1 MFKRIISFL
10 LVAAMAVSFIPAPA
24 MAESPVESETQSSV
38 SLDNGT
44 DLGGILDRSMKE
56 SGNVSEDQ
64 EESNSILDVTIDGNT
79 ATVIY
84 NTEVAAKVVVGL
96 YSEEGQK
103 MLASGSAAVE
113 AGSKR
118 VSFPIETEQ
127 MPKNFTITAYLLD
140 AQTSD
145 PLCEEF
151 HSSLYTKNIQ
161 EVRDAT
167 VDDFE
172 PEKVY
177 NLDQDPKTN
186 FLVFNDGTIQLGKNP
201 SGVTDKG
208 NNTYEFDGTDPRLQ
222 ELEKGGS
229 VVWNEPNGEM
239 KIIVAKEVHKS
250 GNKVTVV
257 AKSDANADDVFDFI
271 KIETGTISNSDTEA
285 AAYMDEDSDG
295 YRADFEDRSNPDD
308 YWYDAGVW
316 VKPFNVSYGV
326 ISGSVV
332 GTYTATIKIYKY
344 FKESQYFQL
353 ILDQKYDLKL
363 SVSATK
369 KLTFPIGKEVIPV
382 GVPVVGITVTLS
394 LYVKA
399 TAKVQWSCTVSKCN
413 WIVYDDLNGGFDS
426 DGTPFQKTDPTLD
439 LSGIV
444 EFGLEVK
451 VAVGDILEGIIVN
464 GHFVLS
470 VGLNMSATLHMSEV
484 ENPDSLHLCEICLD
498 GNTGLVLNL
507 GVGFTVFGFTLGKN
521 LPIKLSETIKWY
533 YSIDEGEGGF
543 GECPNRAY
551 HVDISVRQR
560 RDFQPVP
567 NQEIGLSVGGSALTQ
582 VYVQG
587 PGRRPVQVPI
597 PATDENGNMN
607 CYLKDGVY
615 SVSVPGW
622 VENQTL
628 SVKGSPTHMNM
639 FLEDQPTMALSKEET
654 KLGIHD
660 APMQLT
666 ASLVQTGKRDVTKL
680 STWTSSD
687 PKVATV
693 EGGLVKPLAE
703 GTTVIKATYKQ
714 SGNLTLEAECTVTV
728 VGEFYLSENGM
739 ELYTTD
745 EAGKLDAFLWSGQKN
760 VTTLCTWTSSNDKIV
775 QVKSGRVIP
784 VAPGTAEVKASYTV
798 GKETKEAICKV
809 TVKQGLKISQEE
821 LQLAIGGA
829 PVALN
834 VVLVSNSEDVTAKCS
849 WTSSNPKAVKVT
861 GGRLTAVEPGT
872 AVVTASY
879 KAGDHTCTVSCKVT
893 VAGIW
898 LSQVKMIMQEGGK
911 PEQLTVM
918 RSDGSYVTEK
928 CKWVSTNSRVVTVKN
943 GLVTPVGAGVAT
955 INTEFTDGEIKYTAA
970 CAVIVTAKNGGL
982 VLSKDPVKL
991 QKGGDPFQLQ
1001 VYRGNDKTDLS
1012 AKCVWE
1018 SLDND
1023 VVKVKGGLL
1032 TPVNPGMTTI
1042 YAAYA
1047 DKDGNTYTILG
1058 SVIVI
1063 DPKSTDLTLEPASLQ
1078 LKPGETGSLKV
1089 TQTSTGLDVTEECSY
1104 LSMDEGVVMVK
1115 GTTLT
1120 AGHAGAT
1127 EVLVSYG
1134 GSTVSCPVLVF
1145 DREIIASGTCG
1156 DTMNWI
1162 LDGTGMLSILGTGK
1176 MYDYDGTTAPWR
1188 DYAYR
1193 YKVKTLNITSG
1204 VESIGKSAFSS
1215 MDITGDLVIPD
1226 SVTSI
1231 RNNAFS
1237 SCQKFDGTLTLSQNL
1252 ESIGEYAFYETTFT
1266 GDLVIPD
1273 SVTSIGDSAFYYC
1286 QKFDG
1291 TLTLSQ
1297 HLESIGKSAFQ
1308 STTFTGDLVIPD
1320 SVTSIG
1326 DSAFSY
1332 GRFDG
1337 TLTLSKNLTDIPCG
1351 CFDFCSSLTGDLV
1364 IPEGVVSI
1372 GDSAFYWC
1380 SKLDGELTL
1389 SKSLETIGKQAFGK
1403 DSRLTGDL
1411 MIPDS
1416 VTSIGNEAFYE
1427 CSGFSGD
1434 LTLPTSLT
1442 SLGTQAFFKCSGF
1455 TGDLVIPGSLQ
1466 EIPAGAFNQFGKG
1479 SGYLTIKAGVTKIG
1493 SGAFIDAKLTG
1504 DLEIPDTVTE
1514 IGASAFSGTTFNGLT
1529 LSQNLKTLGDYA
1541 FSGCTQL
1548 TGDLILPDS
1557 LTAIP
1562 DHAFDLIFPNG
1573 GFTGKLKLPKSL
1585 KQIGN
1590 QAFNYQTKLTGN
1602 LELPETLTSIGSSAF
1617 YSCSSFQGGLVIPE
1631 GVKNNLGGSAFA
1643 GCSGLNGVLV
1653 LPEGMTAIPE
1663 SAFIGCSRLTGLKM
1677 SSKLRSIG
1685 ASAFQNC
1692 AGLRGD
1698 LILPETLNTLGTKAF
1713 SAAEFTGTLHIP
1725 SKLREIPEGAF
1736 ADTKF
1741 SGSLVI
1747 PGNITTIGK
1756 SAFNLCKNIM
1766 SLTLSQG
1773 IKTIG
1778 EQAFMLCQGLQE
1790 DLVIPE
1796 GVTKVGES
1804 AFRYC
1809 RDTDKVAYDLYLPR
1823 SLVEIGYG
1831 AFANAIGCEFVH
1843 VYYAGTAAEWAN
1855 VKDNS
1860 KLRNVIFNTPYGLA
1874 LEGEEEAVVID
1885 GLEEFEEPE
1894 EPEVTEVPEETTEIT
1909 ETEVPETEEEPTET
1923 MEPETNVSEEPA
1935 EELPEENL
1943 EGYYVAPE
1951 GARMEDEGEMLPMS
1965 AHTGK
1970 ESVSGG
1976 VRSVA
1981 LVGLEPGEEYVL
1993 IVSLNPGSVAPKD
2006 LEYIAQ
2012 GTADSKGS
2020 LSFRY
2025 IPREDVSAIVQL
2037 YGLPTQRYITLDQEY
2052 LTLQAGTAPVT
2063 LQAKVEP
2070 ENWAKYL
2077 TWTAEQNEWEDTV
2090 IRVGADGSVTPVNPG
2105 TAYAVAQVT
2114 YRGETLTARCR
2125 IDVTEMEPEAEIW
2138 SVDLGSQKV
2147 TTELYSTDY
2156 TVLDILPRL
2165 EQNEVAAYNAQ
2176 ETEGAVTGAELLN
2189 GEAARYF
2196 RLQVKDDRHLLLV
2209 PTQTAIQANAKDVKS
2224 SYASSVAVY
2233 VNGEE
2238 FITQPV
2244 TITVKKTMPKLKAG
2258 ALTFNSF
2265 YTGQSQALKVTGGTV
2280 TKIEQDTGAKGYKW
2294 PDWLELNGTGLTLK
2308 NAPKSGS
2315 ANLNL
2320 LVYTQEWSV
2329 PVSLKVSAKL
2339 SQKAPA
2345 VKLSASSVT
2354 LSDAA
2359 GQGTVLKLTAGKQSL
2374 EELNV
2379 KGIRLPAGFR
2389 ETELNLATGEFR
2401 LVPEGSVIPTGKQTV
2416 GVRFYGTDTLL
2427 ELPLTIKAATPTL
2440 KLSKSSVSL
2449 NGELGDEVTLKVTAN
2464 PADLDLTKVTVQNLN
2479 EALTISKVNED
2490 GEFTVAVKKG
2500 TAPKM
2505 SCTLTLQAPTGK
2517 AAKLTVK
2524 TLNAGQKVTMN
2535 LKATGD
2541 LDLTYPE
2548 KGVTLTPTFQN
2559 YSGSL
2564 ANVRYGLTLKQGKVS
2579 QEADFA
2585 QYLKIGADG
2594 KLYAIG
2600 ALANGMTAAVTMTG
2614 TLPDGT
2620 ELSAAAQV
2628 KVTETGIPLKLSK
2641 SSLTLNKKLNEWGTV
2656 EVSTTAKGYTLGT
2669 PSIRVTDGKNVPTDA
2684 LAATYEAGKLTVA
2697 LGENAQYGASYKV
2710 LLWVTTNK
2718 VSTLNVKV
2726 PAEKASDVT
2735 VTAKATGSI
2744 DPIRSASEI
2753 VITPSYKNYLGQ
2765 VDLAKDA
2772 VITWAQ
2778 DGKNF
2783 AKDVTGSFRLGWSA
2797 DGKLHVRR
2805 AGNVSLIGAYRLELT
2820 VEGASKPAYVK
2831 LNVKS
2836 GSAKLTAEPVVLYAK
2851 DGNSRAEL
2859 KFSSTDPTLNPV
2871 NRVTL
2876 KDAKQA
2882 NTYRLRRLEDGTY
2895 VLSFQDEAVRKSGSV
2910 ALNVFIAGNTT
2921 RTPNTTVT
2929 VKVEVR

>member
-24 MAESPVESETQSSV
+24 MAESPVEPEANSSV

-44 DLGGILDRSMKE
+44 DLGGILDRSVNE
-56 SGNVSEDQ
+56 NSTAAGNQEDG
-64 EESNSILDVTIDGNT
+64 NSILDVLIDGNT
-79 ATVIY
+79 ATVMY
-84 NTEVAAKVVVGL
+84 DTDVAAKVVVGL

-127 MPKNFTITAYLLD
+127 MPKSFTITAYLLD

-145 PLCEEF
+145 PLCKEY
-151 HSSLYTKNIQ
+151 HSSLYTKGIQ
-161 EVRDAT
+161 DIQAAT
-167 VDDFE
+167 IDDFDS
-172 PEKVY
+172 EKVY
-177 NLDQDPKTN
+177 NLDQDPKSN
-186 FLVFNDGTIQLGKNP
+186 FVVFGDRTIQLGKNP
-201 SGVTDKG
+201 SGITEKGTD
-208 NNTYEFDGTDPRLQ
+208 TYEFNGTDPRLLN
-222 ELEKGGS
+222 LEKGGS
-229 VVWNEPNGEM
+229 VVWEKSNGEL
-239 KIIVAKEVHKS
+239 KIIVAKEVRKS
-250 GNKVTVV
+250 GSKVTVV
-257 AKSDANADDVFDFI
+257 DDTEATMDDVFDFV
-271 KIETGTISNSDTEA
+271 KIETTSVSNPYAQPNIQTYENPDGYQTNFEARSDASDDWVRPGAKEFTWDVEIYNNKVENGVHKEHKKTDKDGIEGKENDYTLDCSGEMNISAGVHAVFTFDLVVYKSLINKYVHFGFDQNYNGTITVNATGNLTIEFLKIDIPTSVPSLFVYVEA
-285 AAYMDEDSDG
+285 K
-295 YRADFEDRSNPDD
+295 FVL
-308 YWYDAGVW
+308 DA
-316 VKPFNVSYGV
+316 
-326 ISGSVV
+326 
-332 GTYTATIKIYKY
+332 TATVTWSFGYNKHMDVTYDDEVGHLQYNNPKIDPN
-344 FKESQYFQL
+344 SPR
-353 ILDQKYDLKL
+353 LDLEGE
-363 SVSATK
+363 V
-369 KLTFPIGKEVIPV
+369 TFGLV
-382 GVPVVGITVTLS
+382 VTLGMKIVDEKLVEIHVS
-394 LYVKA
+394 FNPSFTIKA
-399 TAKVQWSCTVSKCN
+399 SSS
-413 WIVYDDLNGGFDS
+413 DFD
-426 DGTPFQKTDPTLD
+426 
-439 LSGIV
+439 
-444 EFGLEVK
+444 E
-451 VAVGDILEGIIVN
+451 EG
-464 GHFVLS
+464 
-470 VGLNMSATLHMSEV
+470 A
-484 ENPDSLHLCEICLD
+484 DSLHLCSGCVTGESWFTLSASLGGSALD
-498 GNTGLVLNL
+498 GLVSLDIPVL
-507 GVGFTVFGFTLGKN
+507 SVPFGKKTWHVSFD
-521 LPIKLSETIKWY
+521 SEI
-533 YSIDEGEGGF
+533 GAGA
-543 GECPNRAY
+543 GECPNKAY
-551 HVDISVRQR
+551 RVDVFVRQQK
-560 RDFQPVP
+560 DNQPMADQKVVFSQSGKP
-567 NQEIGLSVGGSALTQ
+567 LSN
-582 VYVQG
+582 VYVLGQLG
-587 PGRRPVQVPI
+587 RPVQVSVPL
-597 PATDENGNMN
+597 TDENGDMS
-607 CYLKDGVY
+607 CYLKKGVY
-615 SVSVPGW
+615 SVSVPYWGGDKK
-622 VENQTL
+622 QTL
-628 SVKGSPTHMNM
+628 VVQNSPVSVNVL
-639 FLEDQPTMALSKEET
+639 LETQPAMALNKENLR
-654 KLGIHD
+654 LGIGGD
-660 APMQLT
+660 AVQLT

-829 PVALN
+829 PVALS
-834 VVLVSNSEDVTAKCS
+834 VVLVDKSEDVTAKCS

-955 INTEFTDGEIKYTAA
+955 INTEFTDGEIKYTAS

-1032 TPVNPGMTTI
+1032 TPVNPGTTNI
-1042 YAAYA
+1042 YAGYA

-1058 SVIVI
+1058 TVIVI

-1156 DTMNWI
+1156 DTMSWI

-1215 MDITGDLVIPD
+1215 MDI
-1226 SVTSI
+1226 
-1231 RNNAFS
+1231 
-1237 SCQKFDGTLTLSQNL
+1237 
-1252 ESIGEYAFYETTFT
+1252 T

-1364 IPEGVVSI
+1364 LPEGVVSI
-1372 GDSAFYWC
+1372 GDNAFYWC

-1389 SKSLETIGKQAFGK
+1389 PKSLETIGKQAFGK
-1403 DSRLTGDL
+1403 DSCLTGDL
-1411 MIPDS
+1411 MIPEG
-1416 VTSIGNEAFYE
+1416 VTSIGSEAFRE

-1455 TGDLVIPGSLQ
+1455 TGDLVIPGSLK
-1466 EIPAGAFNQFGKG
+1466 EIPASAFNQFGKG

-1493 SGAFIDAKLTG
+1493 SGAFIDSKLTG

-1514 IGASAFSGTTFNGLT
+1514 IGASAFASTTFTGLT
-1529 LSQNLKTLGDYA
+1529 LSRNLKTLGESA
-1541 FSGCTQL
+1541 FSGCEKF
-1548 TGDLILPDS
+1548 TGDLLLPDS

-1562 DHAFDLIFPNG
+1562 DNAFNLIFPNG

-1590 QAFNYQTKLTGN
+1590 KAFNYQTKLTGN

-1617 YSCSSFQGGLVIPE
+1617 YNCSSFQGGLVIPE
-1631 GVKNNLGGSAFA
+1631 GVKNNLGSSAFA

-1653 LPEGMTAIPE
+1653 LPEGMTAIPQ

-1713 SAAEFTGTLHIP
+1713 SAAGFTGTLHIP

-1756 SAFNLCKNIM
+1756 GAFNLCKNIT

-1778 EQAFMLCQGLQE
+1778 EQAFMFCQGLQE
-1790 DLVIPE
+1790 DLVLPE

-1809 RDTDKVAYDLYLPR
+1809 RDTDKVACDLYLPR

-1855 VKDNS
+1855 VKDYS

-1894 EPEVTEVPEETTEIT
+1894 ESEIIEVPEETTET
-1909 ETEVPETEEEPTET
+1909 TEPVETEVPETEEEPTE
-1923 MEPETNVSEEPA
+1923 PETTVSEEPA
-1935 EELPEENL
+1935 EELPEEDL

-1981 LVGLEPGEEYVL
+1981 FVGLEPGEEYVL

-2025 IPREDVSAIVQL
+2025 IPREDVSTIVQL

-2114 YRGETLTARCR
+2114 YRGEALTARCR

-2147 TTELYSTDY
+2147 TTELYSTNY

-2165 EQNEVAAYNAQ
+2165 EQNEIFAYNAQ

-2224 SYASSVAVY
+2224 SYASPVAVY

-2294 PDWLELNGTGLTLK
+2294 PSWLELNGTGLTLK

-2389 ETELNLATGEFR
+2389 ETELDLATGEFR
-2401 LVPEGSVIPTGKQTV
+2401 LVPEGSVIPTGKQTI
-2416 GVRFYGTDTLL
+2416 GVRFYGTDTVL
-2427 ELPLTIKAATPTL
+2427 ELPLNVKAATPTL

-2464 PADLDLTKVTVQNLN
+2464 PADLDLTKVTVQNSN
-2479 EALTISKVNED
+2479 EALTVSKVNED

-2505 SCTLTLQAPTGK
+2505 SYTLTLQAPTGK

-2524 TLNAGQKVTMN
+2524 TLNAGQKVTMT
-2535 LKATGD
+2535 LKATGN

-2548 KGVTLTPTFQN
+2548 KGVTLTPIFKN

-2564 ANVRYGLTLKQGKVS
+2564 ANVRYGLTLKQGKVD

-2697 LGENAQYGASYKV
+2697 LGEKAQYGASYKV

-2718 VSTLNVKV
+2718 ISTLNVKV

-2783 AKDVTGSFRLGWSA
+2783 DKDATGSFRLGWSA

-2805 AGNVSLIGAYRLELT
+2805 AGNISLTGAYRLELT

-2836 GSAKLTAEPVVLYAK
+2836 GSAKLTAEPIVLYAK

-2859 KFSSTDPTLNPV
+2859 KFISTDPTLNPV

-2882 NTYRLRRLEDGTY
+2882 DTYRLRRLEDGTY